1 MTVEEIYTN
10 SFDSTY
16 VAWFEIGNTPYLQ
29 DTNTDYIQEDSAML
43 VTYKEGCWSFPNSA
57 GSGTINSVKLRFE
70 AMRSNAGGD
79 AAVAVYVWDGTSW
92 VNIGSLASISTSYA
106 WAEID
111 VSSTLNTWAKI
122 NGAKVYVLLGRYGVQ
137 QDTVYIRRLTRK
149 VDYTEAAVPAM
160 VGEGNVYI
168 LVVLMSY
175 CDIYGKKRKKKI
187 FSTLVRS

>member
-1 MTVEEIYTN
+1 MTVEEVYTN

-16 VAWFEIGNTPYLQ
+16 VAWFEIGSTPYLQ
-29 DTNTDYIQEDSAML
+29 DTNTDYIQEDSARL

-79 AAVAVYVWDGTSW
+79 AVVAVYVWDGTSW
-92 VNIGSLASISTSYA
+92 IAIGNLAPISTSYA
-106 WAEID
+106 WVEMD

-137 QDTVYIRRLTRK
+137 SDTVYIRRLTRK
-149 VDYTEAAVPAM
+149 VDYTEAVAPAM

-168 LVVLMSY
+168 LVLLMSY
-175 CDIYGKKRKKKI
+175 CEIYGKKRKKI
-187 FSTLVRS
+187 FSALVRS